1 MGPGG
6 LDPELELIFV
16 KFCEVLKCCSF
27 FPAMKLMRVYSTNFY
42 IVSVGSLLGLADVS
56 IAGRPDLGEAS

>member
-1 MGPGG
+1 MDPGG

-16 KFCEVLKCCSF
+16 KLCEVLKCC
-27 FPAMKLMRVYSTNFY
+27 KLMRAYSTNFY

-56 IAGRPDLGEAS
+56 ITGRPDPGEAS